1 MALIGIDLGTS
12 NSLIAYWT
20 EDGPKLIPNAF
31 GSFLTPSVVSV
42 DDNGEIIVGQIA
54 KERLITHPGVT
65 AAAFK
70 RFMGTEKE
78 FHLKKYTFSAP
89 ELSSFVLRSLKADAE
104 AFLGEEVT
112 EAVISV
118 PAYFND
124 AQRKATKYAA
134 EIAGFKVE
142 RLISEPTAAALS
154 YGLHEKKDN
163 TQFLIFD
170 LGGGTF
176 DVSVLEFFEGIME
189 VKSVAGDNFLG
200 GEDFTELLASYFV
213 EKSGIDFES
222 LDSKAKSLIFN
233 QAELCKK
240 DLSVGQTVKMRY
252 ETAEQTYEV
261 AVNYSQFE
269 KLVTSLIMRLR
280 NPIERALN
288 DVSLSPKD
296 LDTVI
301 LIGGAT
307 RMQLIKSVVGK
318 MFGQFPF
325 SNINPDEAVALGAAV
340 QAALKSRDR
349 ALNEMILT
357 DVCPYTLGIE
367 VSKSADESERY
378 ESGYFSP
385 IIERNN
391 PIPISR
397 VERYNT
403 LHDNQEA
410 IHLKIFQGESM
421 RVSNNLLLGELEIT
435 VPRMK
440 KGEATIDVRFTYDIN
455 GILEVDVTSVLSGDT
470 KTLVIEKGSEKM
482 SPEVLAARLN
492 ALKDIKIHPRDRSE
506 NRLLIAKAERLY
518 EESIGAKRDIIMNHL
533 VQFDGLLAEQD
544 LKKIAKAAKEFK
556 EFLDSIEQSRGY

>member
-20 EDGPKLIPNAF
+20 EDGPKLIPNAL

-54 KERLITHPGVT
+54 KERLITHPQAT

-70 RFMGTEKE
+70 RFMGTEKQ
-78 FHLKKYTFSAP
+78 FHLKNYIFSAA

-163 TQFLIFD
+163 TQFLVFD

-213 EKSGIDFES
+213 EQSGVAFDS
-222 LDSKAKSLIFN
+222 LNSKAKSVIFN
-233 QAELCKK
+233 QAELCKR
-240 DLSVGQTVKMRY
+240 DLGAGTAGKMRY
-252 ETAEQTYEV
+252 ETPEQAFEV
-261 AVNYSQFE
+261 TINFPQFE
-269 KLVTSLIMRLR
+269 KLAASLIMRLR
-280 NPIERALN
+280 NPIERALS
-288 DVSLSPKD
+288 DASLSPKD

-318 MFGQFPF
+318 MFGHFPF

-340 QAALKSRDR
+340 QAALKNRDQ

-367 VSKSADESERY
+367 ISKKIGEPERY
-378 ESGYFSP
+378 EGGYFSP

-397 VERYNT
+397 VERYST
-403 LHDNQEA
+403 IRDNQEK
-410 IHLKIFQGESM
+410 IHLAIYQGESM
-421 RVSNNLLLGELEIT
+421 RTANNLLLGEIDIA
-435 VPRMK
+435 VPRLK
-440 KGEATIDVRFTYDIN
+440 NGEASIDVRFTYDIN
-455 GILEVDVTSVLSGDT
+455 GILEVEVTSVLSGET
-470 KTLVIEKGSEKM
+470 KTLVIEKNAEKL
-482 SPEVLAARLN
+482 SPEALAARLN

-506 NRLLIAKAERLY
+506 NRLLLAIAERLY
-518 EESIGAKRDIIMNHL
+518 EESIGAKREIIMSHL
-533 VQFDGLLAEQD
+533 VQFDGVLAEQD
-544 LKKIAKAAKEFK
+544 PRKIAQAAKEFK
-556 EFLDSIEQSRGY
+556 QFLDAIEQSRGY

>member
-20 EDGPKLIPNAF
+20 EGGPKLIPNAL

-42 DDNGEIIVGQIA
+42 DDNGEIIVGPIA
-54 KERLITHPGVT
+54 KERLITHPGLT

-70 RFMGTEKE
+70 RFMGTEKQ
-78 FHLKKYTFSAP
+78 FHLRNYTFSAT

-124 AQRKATKYAA
+124 EQRKATKYAA

-213 EKSGIDFES
+213 EKSGIAFEN
-222 LDSKAKSLIFN
+222 LDSKAKSIIFN
-233 QAELCKK
+233 LAENCKR
-240 DLSVGQTVKMRY
+240 DLGVGTMGMMRY
-252 ETAEQTYEV
+252 ETPEQLYEV
-261 AVNYSQFE
+261 TINYSQFE
-269 KLVTSLIMRLR
+269 KLVSPLILRLK

-318 MFGQFPF
+318 MFGHFPF

-340 QAALKSRDR
+340 QAALKNRDQ
-349 ALNEMILT
+349 ALKEMILT

-367 VSKSADESERY
+367 VSKNSGESNRY
-378 ESGYFSP
+378 ENGYFSP

-397 VERYNT
+397 VERYCT
-403 LHDNQEA
+403 LVDNQLA
-410 IHLKIFQGESM
+410 LNLRVYQGESM
-421 RVSNNLLLGELEIT
+421 RVANNLLLGELEIA
-435 VPRMK
+435 VPPMK
-440 KGEATIDVRFTYDIN
+440 KGEASVDVRFTYDIN
-455 GILEVDVTSVLSGDT
+455 GILEVDATSVSSGET
-470 KTLVIEKGSEKM
+470 KTLVIEKSTEKM
-482 SPEVLAARLN
+482 SPEALAARLN

-506 NRLLIAKAERLY
+506 NRLLLAKAERLY
-518 EESIGAKRDIIMNHL
+518 EESIGAKRDIIMSQL
-533 VQFDGLLAEQD
+533 VQFDGILAEQD
-544 LKKIAKAAKEFK
+544 LRKIARSAKEFK
-556 EFLDSIEQSRGY
+556 EFLDDIEQSRSY